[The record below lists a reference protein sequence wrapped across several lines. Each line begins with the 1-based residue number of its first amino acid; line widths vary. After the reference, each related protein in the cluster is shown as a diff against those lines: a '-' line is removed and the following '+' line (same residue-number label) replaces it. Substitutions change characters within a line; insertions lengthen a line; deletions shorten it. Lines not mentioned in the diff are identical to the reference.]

1 MTKILVLGAS
11 GLIGSTIYKYL
22 SSKKNLLVFGTYN
35 QNKPPLKNIIKY
47 DFFDTD
53 TNFINDY
60 DLLIN
65 CIGVTKH
72 HNLFSNI
79 DFAYNLNIKLPLILN
94 DLVKSKKIK
103 VIHISTDCIFSGSKG
118 NYKENDIDYSTDIY
132 GQTKRIAESLMKDSL
147 VIRTSTIG
155 HEFFFKKGLL
165 EWFLS
170 INSQC
175 KGFDRA
181 YFNGLTSLELAK
193 IIYKYFIKKSF
204 FPKML
209 LNIGSNKISK
219 YELLNKLKIIY
230 DLSVK
235 IERDTSFYIDRS
247 LNISKFI
254 KITNYKPKTWYKMLI
269 ENKNYIYNVQ
279 K

>member
-35 QNKPPLKNIIKY
+35 QNKPPFKNIIKY
-47 DFFDTD
+47 DFYDSD

-65 CIGVTKH
+65 CIGITKH
-72 HNLFSNI
+72 HNQFSNI
-79 DFAYNLNIKLPLILN
+79 DLAYNLNIKLPLILN

-181 YFNGLTSLELAK
+181 YFNGLTTLELAK
-193 IIYKYFIKKSF
+193 VIYKYFIQKSF

-209 LNIGSNKISK
+209 VNIGSNKISK